1 MFSQTRA
8 LSQPRNFEKRSF
20 LANPAVS
27 RLECKITGLYQ
38 KYAPSPF
45 DSSKM
50 KPSQITVNGRFGGA
64 TVSSVGDSVVRV
76 QNSSMMRIKAPRVA
90 AITKLG

>member
-8 LSQPRNFEKRSF
+8 LSQPRNFEKL

-38 KYAPSPF
+38 KYASSPF

-50 KPSQITVNGRFGGA
+50 KPSQITVNGRF
-64 TVSSVGDSVVRV
+64 TNV
-76 QNSSMMRIKAPRVA
+76 MA
-90 AITKLG
+90 ADG